1 MQVYKQQSLFPEC
14 SMPTASIK
22 KQHSRSGTFTDNM
35 KLPVHRWFRYSA
47 GFSARWVEREIQ
59 CHCRDGKEILNVL
72 DPFSGSGTTLL
83 AAEAVQANA
92 IGFEPHPFIH
102 RVAKAKLGWG
112 SADIY
117 QLQRMA
123 EKIIKKAQEG
133 NHIKR
138 RPDVP
143 PLLKKCFTDD
153 SLKKLDA
160 LKDIFLA
167 DFDKRVAEHEL
178 LWLCITSI
186 LRPCSTA
193 GTAQWQYVLPNKKK
207 TKVSDPFSAFALKM
221 QQLIDDI
228 KIAQQQGW
236 LSGAQVLRIDA
247 RDPQHIVEKPFDL
260 IITSPPY
267 PNNYDYADATR
278 LEMTFWGE
286 ITGWSELH
294 ASVRQYLL
302 RSCSQHSAKEKLQLD
317 TLLTEEVLSPIID
330 ELTVACRELEQVRRT
345 RGGRKTYHTMAAA
358 YFTDLGNI
366 FQVLRPLCRKGG
378 RMCFVIGDSA
388 PYGVY
393 LAVDRWLGELALAA
407 GFNSYSF
414 EKLRDRNIK
423 WKNRKHRV
431 PLHEGRLWIEG

>member
-1 MQVYKQQSLFPEC
+1 
-14 SMPTASIK
+14 
-22 KQHSRSGTFTDNM
+22 M

-47 GFSARWVEREIQ
+47 GFSAEWVEREILRH
-59 CHCRDGKEILNVL
+59 CHDSKEKINIL

-92 IGFEPHPFIH
+92 VGFEPHPFIY

-112 SADIY
+112 NTDTY
-117 QLQRMA
+117 QLQKMA
-123 EKIIKKAQEG
+123 EEIIRKAQEK
-133 NHIKR
+133 NTERKR
-138 RPDVP
+138 SDASDA

-153 SLKKLDA
+153 SLNKLDV
-160 LKDIFLA
+160 LKDIFLT
-167 DFDKRVAEHEL
+167 DFDKGIAEHEL

-228 KIAQQQGW
+228 RIAQQQGW
-236 LSGAQVLRIDA
+236 LSGAQVVQTDA
-247 RDPQHIVEKPFDL
+247 RDPQHIIEKPFDL

-286 ITGWSELH
+286 IAGWSDLH

-317 TLLTEEVLSPIID
+317 ALLAEEVLSPIIG

-366 FQVLRPLCRKGG
+366 FQALRPLCRKGG

-393 LAVDRWLGELALAA
+393 LAVDRWLGKLALAA